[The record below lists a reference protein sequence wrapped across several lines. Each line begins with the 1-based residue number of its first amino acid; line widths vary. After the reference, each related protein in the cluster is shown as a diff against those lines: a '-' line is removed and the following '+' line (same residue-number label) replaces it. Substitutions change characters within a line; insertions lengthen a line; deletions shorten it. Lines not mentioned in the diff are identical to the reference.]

1 MSKMNKKLSVK
12 TLGFDKETI
21 NEIVSKDKSKSHEL
35 AVFYGQMTRLKKGE
49 MQTPDGEVR
58 SFVGLRGIFKGV
70 NLIDKSE
77 GASSV
82 CYLPDVALDL
92 IQGQWAEGDRIEFAV
107 KIFARYNKPVTP
119 DASPYVFEAEFLT
132 EVSNDPLSALEKIVQ
147 DKVPQLSLAAPKK
160 EKVKAA

>member
-1 MSKMNKKLSVK
+1 MNKKLSVK

-21 NEIVSKDKSKSHEL
+21 LDLIMKDKSKSHEL

-58 SFVGLRGIFKGV
+58 AFIGLRGIFKGV
-70 NLIDKSE
+70 NLIDKTE

-92 IQGQWAEGDRIEFAV
+92 IQGQWSEGERVEFAV
-107 KIFARYNKPVTP
+107 KIFARYDKVSAT
-119 DASPYVFEAEFLT
+119 SYVFEAEFLT
-132 EVSNDPLSALEKIVQ
+132 EVSNEPLSALEKLVH